1 MNEKQL
7 KLLESIITKA
17 NAVIKNLSSS
27 DSNIQLLEGIKY
39 SSEQIKKINN
49 FDYSVECWSDS
60 Q

>member
-1 MNEKQL
+1 MNEEQL
-7 KLLESIITKA
+7 KLLESIIAKT

>member
-1 MNEKQL
+1 MSKEQL
-7 KLLESIITKA
+7 KLLESIIAKT

>member
-49 FDYSVECWSDS
+49 QNYSVGCWSDS

>member
-1 MNEKQL
+1 MNKEQL
-7 KLLESIITKA
+7 KLLESIIAKT